1 MGGMIRSAVVA
12 ISLLF
17 ITAIQAQ
24 PLIHGHAHN
33 DYWHAWP
40 LFEALNDGF
49 VSVEADVHL
58 LQGELRVG
66 HSPEEAIADR
76 TLKKLYLDPLKQRA
90 ASKEAPRLTLVID
103 IKSEPEATYAALL
116 KLLANYHEILTS
128 WHDNQVEP
136 RAVTVILT
144 GGFPRATIEAE
155 KTRWVALD
163 GGLEDLD
170 RTPSS
175 SSELMPRVQANWRDH
190 FKWRGE
196 GPMPESERAKLK
208 ALIAKAHAQHR
219 QIRFWNLPDRLNVWR
234 ELRAD
239 GVDLIN
245 TDDLRGCSEFLRR
258 EDK

>member
-1 MGGMIRSAVVA
+1 MGGMIRRLLA
-12 ISLLF
+12 ISILLTCS
-17 ITAIQAQ
+17 IRAQ
-24 PLIHGHAHN
+24 PLVHGHAHN

-40 LFEALNDGF
+40 LFEALNHGF

-76 TLKKLYLDPLKQRA
+76 TLKKLYLDPLKERA
-90 ASKEAPRLTLVID
+90 GAKGAAPVTLVID
-103 IKSEPEATYAALL
+103 IKSESETTYAALKEML
-116 KLLANYHEILTS
+116 TNYHEILTS
-128 WHDNQVEP
+128 YHDNQVEA

-155 KTRWVALD
+155 RTRWVALD

-170 RTPSS
+170 ATPSPS
-175 SSELMPRVQANWRDH
+175 SDLVPRVQANWRDH
-190 FKWRGE
+190 FKWRGQ
-196 GPMPESERAKLK
+196 GDMPENERAKLK
-208 ALIAKAHAQHR
+208 AMTAKAHAQHR
-219 QIRFWNLPDRLNVWR
+219 QIRFWNLPDRLSVWR

>member
-1 MGGMIRSAVVA
+1 MGGMIRRLVA
-12 ISLLF
+12 LF
-17 ITAIQAQ
+17 ILLACSIQAQ
-24 PLIHGHAHN
+24 PLVHGHAHN

-40 LFEALNDGF
+40 LFEALNHGF

-66 HSPEEAIADR
+66 HSPEEAIGDR
-76 TLKKLYLDPLKQRA
+76 TLKKLYLDPLKERA
-90 ASKEAPRLTLVID
+90 AAKDAAPVMLVID
-103 IKSEPEATYAALL
+103 IKSESKATYAAL
-116 KLLANYHEILTS
+116 KELLANYREILTS
-128 WHDNQVEP
+128 YHDNQVEA

-170 RTPSS
+170 ATPSPS
-175 SSELMPRVQANWRDH
+175 ADLVPRVQANWRDH
-190 FKWRGE
+190 FKWRGQ
-196 GPMPESERAKLK
+196 GDMPERERAKLK
-208 ALIAKAHAQHR
+208 AMTAEAHAQHR
-219 QIRFWNLPDRLNVWR
+219 QIRFWNLPDRLSVWR
-234 ELRAD
+234 ELLAD

>member
-1 MGGMIRSAVVA
+1 MGGMIRAAVAVMLFVA
-12 ISLLF
+12 TSL
-17 ITAIQAQ
+17 QAQ
-24 PLIHGHAHN
+24 PLVHGHAHN

-40 LFEALNDGF
+40 LFEALDHGF

-76 TLKKLYLDPLKQRA
+76 TVKRLYLDPLKQRA
-90 ASKEAPRLTLVID
+90 ASKDAPPVTLVID
-103 IKSEPEATYAALL
+103 IKSEPESTYAALL
-116 KLLANYHEILTS
+116 KLLASYQEILTS
-128 WHDNQVEP
+128 WHDNQVET

-144 GGFPRATIEAE
+144 GGFPRTTIEAE
-155 KTRWVALD
+155 KHRWVALD
-163 GGLEDLD
+163 GGLDDLEL
-170 RTPSS
+170 TPSPS
-175 SSELMPRVQANWRDH
+175 PELMPRVQANWRDH

-196 GPMPESERAKLK
+196 GEMPESDRAKLK
-208 ALIAKAHAQHR
+208 DLVAKAHAQHR
-219 QIRFWNLPDRLNVWR
+219 QIRFWNLPDRLSVWR
-234 ELRAD
+234 ELRSD